1 MDGKK
6 QTGKPAGTELFTEA
20 REGSRK
26 ETGVHAGFADWDC
39 RGAAY
44 LNITQVFP
52 ELSKK
57 HFSPAFRYPHHMV
70 LAIPFC
76 VA

>member
-6 QTGKPAGTELFTEA
+6 QTGKPAGTEVFTET

-44 LNITQVFP
+44 LNDMRKQYADTAD
-52 ELSKK
+52 
-57 HFSPAFRYPHHMV
+57 H
-70 LAIPFC
+70 
-76 VA
+76 